1 MIRGEN
7 LILLKKQ
14 PKVVVARKEFLLIHT
29 LQAAWENRTAS

>member
-14 PKVVVARKEFLLIHT
+14 PKVVVARKELLIHT